1 MMSFK
6 NIFLVVR
13 HVIEKKEK
21 SSKRVRK
28 EFGDCGVG
36 VSVFWVQREDRGRG
50 GELERETWTI
60 RK

>member
-1 MMSFK
+1 MSFK

-36 VSVFWVQREDRGRG
+36 VSVFEEKIGEEEENWRGRLG
-50 GELERETWTI
+50 G
-60 RK
+60 